1 MTSSLGTLGGS
12 SSSLANSITDV
23 SSAAISPAVPRK
35 ASGFADEPISAS
47 PSLPPLRA
55 ASAASAAELFQELKK
70 LIDEL
75 FDESMWDSLA
85 QTLQLSPPL
94 RKGSASGT
102 VLVDAFWFA
111 LQLKSHCY
119 FLAGKGECSKEF
131 RDAISNLQ
139 LLPAEKKEKLLQK
152 LAAFSQALSSSS
164 PLASSSSPAPSTAAA
179 SSSSST
185 QQQDATTTPVG
196 SPSSSLAVERV
207 AQQTPPKKALPPIPP
222 IGPMSPRGSTPSN
235 PMSPRNNTTSTLAVP
250 PAAAD
255 VIDPTSP
262 HEPKPSPIAE
272 SQRIL
277 MESQQKTKQM
287 FASHSNCV
295 CSIKQVNASPSR
307 LRLILES
314 VENFSAAYI
323 DLCRKAAHRYK
334 ECFRSHSVVRVES
347 DIAALY
353 LSTGK
358 YAEAEGLLKSISTL
372 YMTEGWHLLHVAVL
386 SKLAICQRHL
396 SHHVE

>member
-12 SSSLANSITDV
+12 SSSLANSVADV

-55 ASAASAAELFQELKK
+55 ASAAPSAAELFQEVKK
-70 LIDEL
+70 LTDEL

-94 RKGSASGT
+94 RKGT
-102 VLVDAFWFA
+102 VDAFWFA

-152 LAAFSQALSSSS
+152 LAAFSQALTSSS
-164 PLASSSSPAPSTAAA
+164 PLASSSSPAAPSTAVAG

-207 AQQTPPKKALPPIPP
+207 TQQTPPKKALPPIPP